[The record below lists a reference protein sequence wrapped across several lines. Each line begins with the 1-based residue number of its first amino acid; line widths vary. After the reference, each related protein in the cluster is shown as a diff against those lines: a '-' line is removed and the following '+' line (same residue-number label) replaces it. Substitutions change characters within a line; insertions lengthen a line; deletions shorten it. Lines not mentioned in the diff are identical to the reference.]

1 MTVTDEL
8 DAAPSR
14 EFDPPAR
21 ATVSP
26 PMAAGLSA
34 VVIGVLVGA
43 LYLQGTFY
51 PVDAFGISVLAAGLV
66 AAGVSW
72 NRDRHGRSVTL
83 AFGGLAGW
91 WFVRA
96 VSEHNPGAFLPFG
109 ASVLAFLA
117 AYLVLRAL
125 VDHDRARIVLA
136 LVAVGALVAGAGV
149 AGVLGRWMSLA
160 QHTGG
165 AWRASTTLTYPAATA
180 EVCVLA
186 VLLALACDLHSPLV
200 RLAACTGVAG
210 LLATQSHW
218 ELVAL
223 AAGALIVPRQR
234 WADALWPLVC
244 GVVAGTTVAA
254 TSSSPTA
261 GAAAWAV
268 ALGALVASVAP
279 FRLPDIRWARTGA
292 AAVAVAILSVAT
304 AVAVLHTP
312 ATRSQLST
320 GQSQTVAWSSSVNTW
335 RSSAVTGNGPPRIHT
350 TGGPVGT
357 YPGLVPDTYLA
368 IGADGG
374 AVAVVLLVL
383 SGATVV
389 ASIRRRD
396 RLTSCAAAA
405 TVAFAVAGC
414 MNFAW
419 QLPAVALLGGCVAGL
434 AAGPVARRVPRPD
447 QGGSGDATTVPTEVE
462 VGATRRWDA
471 PHHSTRAQILAAAVW
486 TLVVVSVVATQG
498 LIGNSRAAGRTSH
511 AVVAEPPHLVDTSAP
526 GRQILTG
533 PDPTDPR
540 MLNVDGRYFLYTSQG
555 TTSQNVPLR
564 TGPRPGRWSAP
575 TEVLPVLP
583 AWAQGGQTWAPDVHR
598 VAGGWALYFTT
609 LVRGINPS
617 THCVGAAYAR
627 SPSGPFV
634 ATKKPFIC
642 QLDHRGT
649 IDARV
654 VDTPGGHLV
663 ILFKSEDNA
672 NPSVPGPDQNGLT
685 GIYAQQLSAD
695 GRTLLGKPTKIL
707 GPTQAWEGSIV
718 EAPDM
723 IQAWGTW
730 WLFFSGNW
738 YLSPDYGIGVAA
750 CQSPL
755 GPCTDPNP
763 ASFLGSNLQGPG
775 PGEASLFDNAGALSL
790 LYNPFHAN
798 DPGPVIPR
806 PVVMARLGFTAQGPY
821 LARS

>member
-8 DAAPSR
+8 DAAPPTVS
-14 EFDPPAR
+14 DPSAMAPM
-21 ATVSP
+21 SP
-26 PMAAGLSA
+26 PMVAGLSA
-34 VVIGVLVGA
+34 VIIGILAGA

-51 PVDAFGISVLAAGLV
+51 PVDAFGMSVLALGLV

-72 NRDRHGRSVTL
+72 NRDRHGRSVAL
-83 AFGGLAGW
+83 ALGGLAGW
-91 WFVRA
+91 WFARA
-96 VSEHNPGAFLPFG
+96 VSEHNPSAFLPFG

-117 AYLVLRAL
+117 AFLVLRAL
-125 VDHDRARIVLA
+125 VDKDRARVVLA
-136 LVAVGALVAGAGV
+136 LVAVGALLAGAGV
-149 AGVLGRWMSLA
+149 AGVLGRWTPLS
-160 QHTGG
+160 QHMDS

-180 EVCVLA
+180 VVCVLT

-200 RLAACTGVAG
+200 RLAASTAVAG

-234 WADALWPLVC
+234 WADALWPLAC
-244 GVVAGTTVAA
+244 GVVAGMTVAA
-254 TSSSPTA
+254 SSSSPTV
-261 GAAAWAV
+261 GIAAWAV
-268 ALGALVASVAP
+268 TLGALAASLAP
-279 FRLPDIRWARTGA
+279 VRLPATRWAGTA
-292 AAVAVAILSVAT
+292 ATTAVALLAAAT
-304 AVAVLHTP
+304 AVAVLHSP
-312 ATRSQLST
+312 ASRSQLST

-350 TGGPVGT
+350 IGGPVGT

-374 AVAVVLLVL
+374 AVAVVLLLL
-383 SGATVV
+383 SGATVA

-405 TVAFAVAGC
+405 TIAFSVAGC
-414 MNFAW
+414 VNFAW
-419 QLPAVALLGGCVAGL
+419 QLPAIALQGGCVAGL
-434 AAGPVARRVPRPD
+434 AAVPVARRNHRPG
-447 QGGSGDATTVPTEVE
+447 QGGTEDGATGTADTEDGATTDP
-462 VGATRRWDA
+462 GA
-471 PHHSTRAQILAAAVW
+471 PHHGTRAQILAAAAW
-486 TLVVVSVVATQG
+486 ALVAVSVVATQG
-498 LIGNSRAAGRTSH
+498 IIGNSRAAGGTTH
-511 AVVAEPPHLVDTSAP
+511 AVVAEPPHIADASNP

-555 TTSQNVPLR
+555 TTTLNVPLR
-564 TGPRPGRWSAP
+564 SGSRPGRWSAP

-609 LVRGINPS
+609 LIRGMNPR
-617 THCVGAAYAR
+617 THCIGAAYAK
-627 SPSGPFV
+627 SPSGPFA
-634 ATKKPFIC
+634 ATKAPFIC

-654 VDTPGGHLV
+654 IDTPGGHLV

-685 GIYAQQLSAD
+685 GIYAQHLSAD
-695 GRTLLGKPTKIL
+695 GRTLLGRPTKIL

-738 YLSPDYGIGVAA
+738 YSSPSYGIGVAA
-750 CQSPL
+750 CQSPF

-763 ASFLGSNLQGPG
+763 APFLGSNLQGPG
-775 PGEASLFDNAGALSL
+775 PGEASLFDNVGAVSL